1 MRQKHDD
8 SGRFLS
14 KLTTEEFI
22 DGQDEELRRREK
34 RKKDT
39 KKNKRKSN
47 TDHLDD
53 AERMLLCTEEEGDK
67 SNDETAADPCQ
78 IKEKQ

>member
-14 KLTTEEFI
+14 KLTAEEFI

-34 RKKDT
+34 RKKD
-39 KKNKRKSN
+39 N
-47 TDHLDD
+47 
-53 AERMLLCTEEEGDK
+53 AERMLLCMEEEGDK